1 MLRCE
6 WLIGLHQQ
14 DTVCLIKTAFLEYQG
29 RFFFFNQGGPLEPAA
44 PLGHQRSSWWDCFTG
59 QFQTLPLKPINPS
72 EREETAS
79 TQTFLPSRP
88 LIFFFRCFLSLPRC
102 SHFLSSLKLLKCKRW
117 FFFLS
122 LERNLPT
129 PRSAQ
134 GSPCWT
140 SATNASVVPA
150 LLPN

>member
-29 RFFFFNQGGPLEPAA
+29 RFFFLTKVALLSP
-44 PLGHQRSSWWDCFTG
+44 
-59 QFQTLPLKPINPS
+59 LPLLATRGHRGGTVS
-72 EREETAS
+72 QDS
-79 TQTFLPSRP
+79 SRP
-88 LIFFFRCFLSLPRC
+88 CLWSPLILAKGKKRPQPKLSFLLVLSFSSFVVSFLCLDALIFWVHWNFWNARDD
-102 SHFLSSLKLLKCKRW
+102 